1 MKLHLE
7 NVNERPKAFM
17 KDQTDEILNSGDE
30 LILGWIRRLNP
41 QDGKAY
47 IRARAAARAGRANIY
62 RDEVGAEKITSNMF
76 GGRQVRNFNLWLEP
90 PDVPSAGEDEDTSE
104 SDSSEA

>member
-1 MKLHLE
+1 
-7 NVNERPKAFM
+7 M

-47 IRARAAARAGRANIY
+47 IQARAAARAGRANIY